1 MHVSI
6 VTANSAKDLGE
17 RLTAEVESRWHSD
30 FTVPRIY
37 TLAADDREPVSAA
50 ARRIGRISARHGVFA
65 PIIDLTVGSATLDET
80 CTHRIGVTDLV
91 LEPALPASELLYAF
105 GLWTRLASR
114 KQRLLMR
121 FSPDIDL
128 DIVINA
134 ERANPVLCVQVGA
147 WQTVRFA
154 VVSPDVVAGEV
165 VGRALRAVAVD
176 GDWDGVSPW
185 QHPMVQHA
193 IERRLGVRTSED
205 FTIRVTL
212 EMADPSAEAS
222 LGGLIQRA
230 ARLIDVSVE
239 IAAENRHESAVHSN

>member
-6 VTANSAKDLGE
+6 VTANSAKNLGE
-17 RLTAEVESRWHSD
+17 RLTAEVESRWHAD

-37 TLAADDREPVSAA
+37 MLAAADRAPVAAA

-65 PIIDLTVGSATLDET
+65 PIIDLAVGPATLDET

-91 LEPALPASELLYAF
+91 LEPALPASELLYAL

-147 WQTVRFA
+147 WQAVRFA
-154 VVSPDVVAGEV
+154 VVSPDAVAGEV
-165 VGRALRAVAVD
+165 VGRALRAVAID
-176 GDWDGVSPW
+176 ADWDGVSPW

-193 IERRLGVRTSED
+193 IERRLGVRMPED
-205 FTIRVTL
+205 LAIRVIP
-212 EMADPSAEAS
+212 EIAEQSGEAS
-222 LGGLIQRA
+222 LGALIQRA
-230 ARLIDVSVE
+230 ARLIDVSLE
-239 IAAENRHESAVHSN
+239 TAAENRRESAVRTY